1 MIQYPKQ
8 EHVTLPSVESWG
20 TNMNILRDP
29 PKALFTRRID
39 KVSATQEITRMIGE
53 DSGDRICEM
62 IKVYPRGI
70 NPHVAVSYSNY
81 GTNGGQNRQTNGL
94 NARGNKV
101 CCDGRSV
108 IGGQAKL
115 PYQILNYGS
124 FRPPVFRQ
132 EDLLP
137 LSRLPRT
144 NTKAWTQKGFI
155 DYAKARRCPPKKMR
169 QVVEER
175 VRTSVRPTATV
186 TIGQSLSK
194 HLVEPFQI
202 RQVIDNPVRTTASSG
217 TGTRDFTQKKNS
229 DVNGRVQDKLIG
241 NVVTNINAPR
251 GTGLAKD
258 INPANFVAD
267 VTYSNVIPN
276 KIARKTLQAEHPTGE
291 LPLKE
296 AINFPASSGY
306 SRPNSEPLKSNTPY
320 ELKKLIPDHQFTAPK
335 ARNIYVRKQ
344 ADNEYQFERTLPLTS
359 VGTSKGL
366 NYGRDC
372 FGVSSRDK
380 KLKRKIRPD
389 GGFEGK
395 ATVPKYNQRSN
406 NVQFSKNANK
416 MNILHNVNRSQ
427 GVRVY

>member
-108 IGGQAKL
+108 TGGQAKL

-155 DYAKARRCPPKKMR
+155 DYAKSRRCPPKKMR

-229 DVNGRVQDKLIG
+229 EVNGRVQDKLIG

-251 GTGLAKD
+251 GTGLTKD

-267 VTYSNVIPN
+267 ITYSNVIPN

-372 FGVSSRDK
+372 FGISSRDK

-389 GGFEGK
+389 GGFDGK

-406 NVQFSKNANK
+406 NVQFSKNGNK